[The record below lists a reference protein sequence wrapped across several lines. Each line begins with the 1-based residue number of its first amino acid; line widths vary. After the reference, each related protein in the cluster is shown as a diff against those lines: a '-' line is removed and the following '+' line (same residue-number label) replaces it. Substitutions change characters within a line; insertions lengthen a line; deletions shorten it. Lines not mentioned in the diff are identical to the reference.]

1 MSTTTVRHI
10 VLMSILLVLPSALW
24 GQEKALPGPDTA
36 IVKICSNVAYFMA
49 HFPQERVYLH
59 FDNTSYYKGEH
70 IYYKANVVRGD
81 RFTPTKMSRILYV
94 ELVSPE
100 GWPVERQKL
109 IIKDGGAHGSFLLK
123 DTLNS
128 GFYEV
133 RAYTS
138 WMLNFTPGDE
148 RNGTLRRTRRALVAN
163 GERYPLTFRDNAG
176 IFSRVFPIYEP
187 VDSGRY
193 GRQRIIQRPRVTV
206 DLNDKV
212 TDRLIM
218 NFYPEGGNLV
228 RGVPSRVA
236 FEARNTL
243 GEQVDVKGQLLREGE
258 PIGSFGCFYGGR
270 GVMSVMPDNSDT
282 TEADDPAKSLSIKVN
297 YKGKEYTFG
306 LPKAQTSGYVLT
318 VINRAD
324 TLATTV
330 ERNADTKGEI
340 LGLMLC
346 CRGHGVATSI
356 LDMRNNRIANMAFC
370 TDGLSTGVNIF
381 TLFDTE
387 GKVIAQR
394 EVFVN
399 RHDLKKVRLEMKG
412 PKEDLK
418 PYQKVGLDFCLTD
431 SMSARRRSETFSV
444 AVTDDQFRD
453 RTYAHGMNVMTDLL
467 LSSEVKGF
475 IPYPGYYF
483 EQDDAAHRNALDM
496 LLMVQGWTRY
506 DFKQMNQGRD
516 FKPTFKIEDGITLA
530 GRVMHPQPLRS
541 QWKTIKKEVWV
552 KTEIDA
558 TDTIIDGEVQTSD
571 HGKFHFDV
579 PEFYG
584 RGWASLVL
592 NKKSSKVLGEKETGI
607 AAHIHPETERF
618 FHELNY
624 KISPENVFP
633 PLAKPYSFYETSF
646 VEDTTS
652 TNSVAYD
659 SISKIYKLASI
670 VKTGHRQWDKFDI
683 NSPSIVVDMKDAMS
697 YVSEINGY
705 IQNSDWAHNRE
716 AFGEIC
722 AYFGLTGYIRTYIN
736 NFVEKYISLI
746 YDHYSTA
753 VGDQK
758 LLAKDMEFLPPA
770 DNIQR
775 VAIFADFHNRDLI
788 YCPTPVDET
797 FYLGLQDRPTSIRMN
812 FITDKNYLPG
822 AVHREFYG
830 YRILVYGISQPDA
843 FYAPD
848 YSHTPLPTKCDYRR
862 TVYWNPDVQTDAK
875 GQAHVEFYNN
885 GFSTGL
891 HISAEGITKD
901 GIPMV
906 GE

>member
-1 MSTTTVRHI
+1 
-10 VLMSILLVLPSALW
+10 MSILLVLPSALW
-24 GQEKALPGPDTA
+24 GQTMMLSGPDSS

-70 IYYKANVVRGD
+70 IYYKANVVQGD
-81 RFTPTKMSRILYV
+81 KFTPTEMSRILYV

-148 RNGTLRRTRRALVAN
+148 RNGTLRRTRRALAEN

-282 TEADDPAKSLSIKVN
+282 TEADNPAKKLSIRVS

-306 LPKAQTSGYVLT
+306 LPKAQAKGYVLT

-324 TLATTV
+324 TLLTTV
-330 ERNADTKGEI
+330 ERNADTKGEM

-346 CRGHGVATSI
+346 SRGRGVATRI
-356 LDMRNNRIANMAFC
+356 LDMRNNRIANTAFC
-370 TDGLSTGVNIF
+370 PDRLSTGVNIF

-394 EVFVN
+394 DVFVN

-431 SMSARRRSETFSV
+431 STSTRRRPETFSV

-453 RTYAHGMNVMTDLL
+453 RTYAYGMNVMTDLL

-483 EQDDAAHRNALDM
+483 ERDDAAHRNALDM

-506 DFKQMNQGRD
+506 DFKQMNQGRN
-516 FKPTFKIEDGITLA
+516 FNPTFKIEKGITLA
-530 GRVMHPQPLRS
+530 GKVMRTGDERKRWKPL
-541 QWKTIKKEVWV
+541 KKELWV
-552 KTEIDA
+552 NTEINV

-571 HGKFHFDV
+571 HGKFNFNV

-592 NKKSSKVLGEKETGI
+592 NKVSRDVKGKGGTGI
-607 AAHIHPETERF
+607 VAHYHPWESFFIPDVYERA
-618 FHELNY
+618 
-624 KISPENVFP
+624 IVPEDIII
-633 PLAKPYSFYETSF
+633 PLAKPYSYYETAF
-646 VEDTTS
+646 VEDTSSTKMVTYDPTS
-652 TNSVAYD
+652 DT
-659 SISKIYKLASI
+659 YKLAPI
-670 VKTGHRQWDKFDI
+670 VKVGRRHWDNFDFRKPTMVI
-683 NSPSIVVDMKDAMS
+683 DMKDLITYESQACGFG
-697 YVSEINGY
+697 VVF
-705 IQNSDWAHNRE
+705 DWSLVDYSRVI
-716 AFGEIC
+716 GEL
-722 AYFGLTGYIRTYIN
+722 AGYFGLWGCARTYIN
-736 NFVEKYISLI
+736 KYAESNIGI
-746 YDHYSTA
+746 VHGNHYLMKK
-753 VGDQK
+753 GDPK
-758 LLAKDMEFLPPA
+758 LLPKGMEFLPPA
-770 DNIQR
+770 DHIQKIA
-775 VAIFADFHNRDLI
+775 VYAELHNRDLI
-788 YCPTPVDET
+788 YASPPVDET
-797 FYLGLQDRPTSIRMN
+797 LYLNRWGKPASMMLN
-812 FITDKNYLPG
+812 FISDKAYTPG
-822 AVHREFYG
+822 STMWMFDGFRV
-830 YRILVYGISQPDA
+830 LVYGISQPDA

-891 HISAEGITKD
+891 HISAEGITK
-901 GIPMV
+901 GGMPMV